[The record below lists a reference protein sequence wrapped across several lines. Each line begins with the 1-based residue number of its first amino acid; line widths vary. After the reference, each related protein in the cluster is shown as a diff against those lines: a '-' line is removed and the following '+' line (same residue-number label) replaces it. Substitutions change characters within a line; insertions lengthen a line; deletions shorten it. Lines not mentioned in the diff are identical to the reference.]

1 MSPEAWLTLAVTF
14 GAVVLFVSEK
24 LAMDVVA
31 MLVLAS
37 LLLLGL
43 VTPDEALSGFSNE
56 ATITVAAMFVLSAGL
71 AHTGALRGIGRM
83 FARVRSRWL
92 FVLLLIGTAG
102 GISAFIN
109 NTAVVA
115 VFLPMVLAACAH
127 NRQSPSQVLIPL
139 SYATQMGGVCT
150 LIGTS
155 TNLVVNSVAKNL
167 GHPGF
172 GLFDFTGLGLITM
185 AAGLAYVAIAG
196 RWLLP
201 NHPPAPLADAWQ
213 LAKYVTE
220 LRVMPGSPLI
230 GRSIANARLADK
242 HAIHV
247 LELIRD
253 GEPVW
258 ATAAESLRE
267 GDLLLV
273 RGEWEKLA
281 ALRDKLKLEP
291 RPEFRFGEA
300 HSGTAADPRGRRLVE
315 VMVAPG
321 SRLGGRTLDALDF
334 PRQHEASV
342 LAIHRRGEV
351 LRERVRD
358 VSLTVGDVLLMLVPK
373 EELNLLRGDEHLVVL
388 NEREDPHAPRGRAWL
403 ALGIVAAVI
412 ASAGLGLL
420 PIVAAAILG
429 GIALVATRC
438 IGNEQAY
445 QAVDWRVVVMLA
457 GVLPLG
463 IAMQKSGLA
472 QSAADVAVSAVGD
485 LGPIAVLAAIYF
497 LTALLTEFMSNN
509 AAAVLVTPIAYTT
522 AVSLDVSTTP
532 FIVAVLFAASTSFST
547 PVGYQTNMMVYN
559 AGNYR
564 FTDFLRMGL
573 PLNLM
578 FWVLAVLLIP
588 RFFPF
593 SP

>member
-1 MSPEAWLTLAVTF
+1 MSYEALLTLLVTVAAV
-14 GAVVLFVSEK
+14 GLFISER
-24 LAMDVVA
+24 LPMDVVA

-43 VTPDEALSGFSNE
+43 VSPAEALSGFSNE

-71 AHTGALRGIGRM
+71 AHTGALGGLGRLL
-83 FARVRSRWL
+83 ARVRWRWL
-92 FVLLLIGTAG
+92 FVLLLILVAG
-102 GISAFIN
+102 AVSAFIN

-127 NRQSPSQVLIPL
+127 NGQSPSQVLIPL
-139 SYATQMGGVCT
+139 SYASQMGGVCT
-150 LIGTS
+150 LVGTS
-155 TNLVVNSVAKNL
+155 TNLLVNSVAKDL

-172 GLFDFTGLGLITM
+172 GMFDFTPLGVVVMAFGLSY
-185 AAGLAYVAIAG
+185 LAIFG

-201 NHPPAPLADAWQ
+201 HHPAAPITESWQ
-213 LAKYVTE
+213 LGKYVTE
-220 LRVMPGSPLI
+220 LRVMEGSPLV
-230 GRSIANARLADK
+230 GRSVANARLADK
-242 HAIHV
+242 YAIHV

-253 GEPVW
+253 GEPML
-258 ATAAESLRE
+258 ATAAEALRE

-273 RGEWEKLA
+273 RGEWDKLS

-291 RPEFRFGEA
+291 RPEFKLSDSSFGA
-300 HSGTAADPRGRRLVE
+300 AADGQSKRLLE
-315 VMVAPG
+315 VMVAPD
-321 SRLGGRTLDALDF
+321 SRLAGQTLDELDF
-334 PRQHEASV
+334 TRQHEATV
-342 LAIHRRGEV
+342 LAVHRRGQV
-351 LRERVRD
+351 VRERLRD
-358 VSLTVGDVLLMLVPK
+358 VSLTIGDVLLMLAPQAEVDI
-373 EELNLLRGDEHLVVL
+373 LRRDERLVVL
-388 NEREDPHAPRGRAWL
+388 NEREDSRRPPQRALL
-403 ALGIVAAVI
+403 ALLIVAAVI
-412 ASAGLGLL
+412 ASAALGWL

-429 GIALVATRC
+429 GIALVVSRC
-438 IGNEQAY
+438 VGNEQAY
-445 QAVDWRVVVMLA
+445 KAVDWRVIVLLA

-472 QSAADVAVSAVGD
+472 QSAAALAVAVGGGFGPLALLAV
-485 LGPIAVLAAIYF
+485 IYL

-509 AAAVLVTPIAYTT
+509 AAAVLVTPIAFST
-522 AVSLDVSTTP
+522 AVSLGVDPTP

-578 FWVLAVLLIP
+578 FWVLAVILIP

-593 SP
+593 

>member
-1 MSPEAWLTLAVTF
+1 MSEQAWLTLAVAF
-14 GAVVLFVSEK
+14 GAVVLFISEK

-43 VTPDEALSGFSNE
+43 VSPTEALSGFSNE

-92 FVLLLIGTAG
+92 FVLLLIGSG
-102 GISAFIN
+102 GAISAFIN

-155 TNLVVNSVAKNL
+155 TNLVVNSVAKGL

-172 GLFDFTGLGLITM
+172 GLFDFTGLGVITM
-185 AAGLAYVAIAG
+185 AAGLAYLALAG

-201 NHPPAPLADAWQ
+201 HHPPAPLADAWQ

-220 LRVMPGSPLI
+220 LRVMPGSPLV

-242 HAIHV
+242 HGIHV

-253 GEPVW
+253 GKPMW
-258 ATAAESLRE
+258 ATAAEGLRE

-273 RGEWEKLA
+273 RGEWDKLA
-281 ALRDKLKLEP
+281 ALRDALKLEP
-291 RPEFRFGEA
+291 RPEFEA
-300 HSGTAADPRGRRLVE
+300 SETSLERADARGRRLLE

-321 SRLGGRTLDALDF
+321 SRLSGQTLGELDF
-334 PRQHEASV
+334 TRQHEASV
-342 LAIHRRGEV
+342 LAVHRRGEV
-351 LRERVRD
+351 LRERLRD
-358 VSLTVGDVLLMLVPK
+358 VTLTIGDVLLVLAPQAEVG
-373 EELNLLRGDEHLVVL
+373 LLRGDERLVVL
-388 NEREDPHAPRGRAWL
+388 NEREDTHRPRGRAWL
-403 ALGIVAAVI
+403 ALGIVLAVI
-412 ASAGLGLL
+412 AVAGLGWL
-420 PIVAAAILG
+420 PIVAASILG

-445 QAVDWRVVVMLA
+445 QAVDWRVIVLLA

-472 QSAADVAVSAVGD
+472 QDAADLAVSVVGGY
-485 LGPIAVLAAIYF
+485 GPVAVLAAIYL

-509 AAAVLVTPIAYTT
+509 AAAVLVTPIAYST
-522 AVSLDVSTTP
+522 ALSLEVSTTP

-564 FTDFLRMGL
+564 FVDFLRMGL

-578 FWVLAVLLIP
+578 FWGLAVLLIP

-593 SP
+593 ST

>member
-1 MSPEAWLTLAVTF
+1 MSYEALLTLLVTIATV
-14 GAVVLFVSEK
+14 GLFISEK
-24 LAMDVVA
+24 LPMDVVA

-43 VTPDEALSGFSNE
+43 VTPAEALSGFSNE

-71 AHTGALRGIGRM
+71 AHTGALAGLGRLLS
-83 FARVRSRWL
+83 RVRWRWL
-92 FVLLLIGTAG
+92 FVLLLILVAG
-102 GISAFIN
+102 AVSAFIN

-127 NRQSPSQVLIPL
+127 NGQSPSQVLIPL
-139 SYATQMGGVCT
+139 SYASQMGGVCT
-150 LIGTS
+150 LVGTS
-155 TNLVVNSVAKNL
+155 TNLLVNSVAKDL

-172 GLFDFTGLGLITM
+172 NMFDFTPLGVVVMGFGLLY
-185 AAGLAYVAIAG
+185 LAVFG

-201 NHPPAPLADAWQ
+201 HHPATPLAESWQ
-213 LAKYVTE
+213 LGKYVTE

-247 LELIRD
+247 LELIRE
-253 GEPVW
+253 GEPMW
-258 ATAAESLRE
+258 ATAAEALRE

-273 RGEWEKLA
+273 RGEWDKLS

-291 RPEFRFGEA
+291 RPEFKLSESSFG
-300 HSGTAADPRGRRLVE
+300 AAVDGQSKRLLE

-321 SRLGGRTLDALDF
+321 SRLSGQTLDELDF
-334 PRQHEASV
+334 TRQHEATV
-342 LAIHRRGEV
+342 LAVHRRGEV
-351 LRERVRD
+351 LRERLRD
-358 VSLTVGDVLLMLVPK
+358 VSLTIGDVLLMLAPRAEV
-373 EELNLLRGDEHLVVL
+373 EILRRDERLVVL
-388 NEREDPHAPRGRAWL
+388 NEREDSRRPPQRALL
-403 ALGIVAAVI
+403 ALLIVTAVI
-412 ASAGLGLL
+412 ASAALGWL

-429 GIALVATRC
+429 GIALVVTRC
-438 IGNEQAY
+438 VGNEQAY
-445 QAVDWRVVVMLA
+445 QAVDWRVIVLLA

-472 QSAADVAVSAVGD
+472 QSVASLAVAVGGG
-485 LGPIAVLAAIYF
+485 LGPLALLAVIYL

-509 AAAVLVTPIAYTT
+509 AAAVLVTPIAFST
-522 AVSLDVSTTP
+522 AVSLGVDPTP

-564 FTDFLRMGL
+564 FVDFLRMGL
-573 PLNLM
+573 PLNIM
-578 FWVLAVLLIP
+578 FWVLAVILIP

-593 SP
+593 